1 MDREVVIQYIQHP
14 RIAKDFANYLELY
27 YMYQADYQVEQV
39 LQGKIDG
46 LLLKKLSHASFDER
60 FSVIGL
66 LLERLSTSFRKEQ
79 EMEAYVERLYQ
90 QLKRIKKHLE
100 ESIALEEAAAAPGKA
115 LTQEISLIEQELENK
130 KKAEILGREEKATLV
145 RTINTL
151 ETYRSV
157 LCTEKAEDAETAI
170 ERLQE
175 LFLEETEKLEACQKK
190 SEDRLE
196 NVFDFMEAAFGE
208 SQEMVIFMTELNA
221 NVYSVK
227 FLQEYECERYYR
239 YNKQL
244 LFEEANR
251 DLLER
256 INNL

>member
-1 MDREVVIQYIQHP
+1 M
-14 RIAKDFANYLELY
+14 
-27 YMYQADYQVEQV
+27 
-39 LQGKIDG
+39 
-46 LLLKKLSHASFDER
+46 
-60 FSVIGL
+60 
-66 LLERLSTSFRKEQ
+66 
-79 EMEAYVERLYQ
+79 
-90 QLKRIKKHLE
+90 
-100 ESIALEEAAAAPGKA
+100 
-115 LTQEISLIEQELENK
+115 
-130 KKAEILGREEKATLV
+130 V

-157 LCTEKAEDAETAI
+157 LCTEKAEYAETAI

-256 INNL
+256 INSL